1 MLGAT
6 IQTLIGVAT
15 KPDRASPEYAK
26 WVEQDDFLDFLR
38 GMRKREEIVLYT
50 GLTHC
55 FLYGVAVP
63 TTALEPLDVD
73 DLHRWSCNPFSSWG
87 LCHGYQDGA
96 AEPQMWIE
104 PPLASCGS
112 KVLAQGEQLLFIRE
126 FDGRRDGRTYVELS
140 QKAAHLLGLHYM
152 HERKAYCR
160 LDENGDLEDVVRI
173 CEVEDGWIVTIK
185 RDDLDLLLAMLK
197 SSYVL
202 LFDSTRFEP
211 RSFSGWSNGPEEVVQ
226 FPEEGLFYRGRGNPG
241 RESYLRGFQITAPAD
256 GQRLRRRLMWGESPE
271 PKQYASFVAL
281 DWKHRQVRECSCDPA
296 QLGNY
301 FVPSE
306 LPFETSPAFFRPEV
320 LLKYKADPDKY
331 QIERRSIH
339 CRGTWS
345 LRSFDINEAGQVHAY
360 LCDLNKL
367 PYAEQLYWKSYNEA
381 PKSGISKRAYKSDFL
396 AEWDDSPDPLE
407 SLKRRLQALHDRKFA
422 WWSLKNATLPE
433 RVHYPV
439 TDAQEEWANEL
450 MLLDQLV
457 VEGFNRSHFKAKAE
471 AIGIDVNPQW
481 GSLKL
486 ISEVLRRQQVNDDEV
501 NAVVTPLKLLHDL
514 RSKMK
519 GHANGSEAKALRN
532 DVIASHGTLKEHYRA
547 LAAEC
552 DRAIALMTEFADK
565 GVF

>member
-6 IQTLIGVAT
+6 IQFLIEIAT

-26 WVEQDDFLDFLR
+26 WVEQDGFLDFLR
-38 GMRKREEIVLYT
+38 GMYKREEIVLYA

-63 TTALEPLDVD
+63 TTALDPLDVE
-73 DLHRWSCNPFSSWG
+73 DLHGWSCNPFSSWG
-87 LCHGYQDGA
+87 LCHGYREGVADR
-96 AEPQMWIE
+96 QMWIE

-112 KVLAQGEQLLFIRE
+112 RVLEQGEQLLFIRE
-126 FDGRRDGRTYVELS
+126 FDGRRDERTYVELS

-152 HERKAYCR
+152 PERKAYCR
-160 LDENGDLEDVVRI
+160 LDKNGDLEDVVRI
-173 CEVEDGWIVTIK
+173 CEVEDGRIVTIK
-185 RDDLDLLLAMLK
+185 RDDLDLLLAMLE
-197 SSYVL
+197 SSYIL
-202 LFDSTRFEP
+202 LLDSTRFEP

-226 FPEEGLFYRGRGNPG
+226 LPEDGLFYRGRGNPG
-241 RESYLRGFQITAPAD
+241 RESYVRGFQITAPAD
-256 GQRLRRRLMWGESPE
+256 GQRLRRRLMWESPE

-367 PYAEQLYWKSYNEA
+367 PYSEQLCWKSYNEA
-381 PKSGISKRAYKSDFL
+381 PKSGISKRAYKADFL

-407 SLKRRLQALHDRKFA
+407 SLKRRLQALHDQKVA

-439 TDAQEEWANEL
+439 TDAQEEEWANEL

-457 VEGFNRSHFKAKAE
+457 VEGFHRSHFKAKAE
-471 AIGIDVNPQW
+471 AIGIDVNPQ
-481 GSLKL
+481 LDY
-486 ISEVLRRQQVNDDEV
+486 Q
-501 NAVVTPLKLLHDL
+501 
-514 RSKMK
+514 
-519 GHANGSEAKALRN
+519 
-532 DVIASHGTLKEHYRA
+532 
-547 LAAEC
+547 
-552 DRAIALMTEFADK
+552 
-565 GVF
+565 